1 MCDFVRLQA
10 GEGKKIKN
18 LFLVFLFYFHPPLF
32 AVHFLVAIKK
42 NPLDGKWKWTHNAIA
57 DDNKGIT
64 KSNEFCFVE
73 TKSPSL
79 LHLHHQHQ
87 HRHIKSTLG
96 DAVMHFSPP
105 SKDSINT
112 DFTNLNAISESGR
125 NSVSRQSLLGEFAVG
140 ESFVFFF
147 LALDFPQRYHH
158 LRFCPRQTVTFVII
172 ALNSSKLL
180 FRFRLVRWFCYFFF
194 LPWRFFL
201 LLAGGEVGN
210 VNEWSSVRMWNSL
223 ELNLMT
229 RKLTGCTFALV
240 RHWIF
245 WRRFK
250 ASRIDSSTIHW
261 AFVSGSTFR
270 SQMAKPPLCS
280 TSTI

>member
-64 KSNEFCFVE
+64 KSNEFCFIE

-140 ESFVFFF
+140 ESFVFLFSRF
-147 LALDFPQRYHH
+147 GLSSAL
-158 LRFCPRQTVTFVII
+158 
-172 ALNSSKLL
+172 SSPEVLSAHNGH
-180 FRFRLVRWFCYFFF
+180 FRHYRFRLVRWFCYFFF

-270 SQMAKPPLCS
+270 FQMAKPPLCS